1 MFIWENKILI
11 PFPILKQFF
20 FFGDVYI
27 SSEYFLSLNYRVC
40 YCLKKF
46 LLIFISYFNIFI
58 IEGRGEVASREGVKM
73 FIWEI

>member
-11 PFPILKQFF
+11 PFPILKNIF

-27 SSEYFLSLNYRVC
+27 SSEYFLSLRVF
-40 YCLKKF
+40 YGLKKF